1 MMNMDEFLKKIV
13 GSEYQIKNLSFHEDT
28 KEFISLISNFKSKLA
43 IAISSS
49 FFHSN
54 IQLFSNI
61 KNINNIKS
69 IYSLPI
75 YKGSSNII
83 LLSLDPNKNLENFI
97 LIDES
102 DALLHKADSDNISQ
116 ELADELI
123 KIFKQSDN
131 EISLNLN
138 SIFQNISTL
147 ETIDETDELLS
158 LYVDDDL
165 EGFNKK
171 TDAEVVKDF
180 TSGLTGREAELFKK
194 KKEKLMYTNQ
204 VDSSSNMEKIN
215 FSSSNFIK
223 ESAYL
228 KKRPNPKNMLEKNN
242 KPLIEGK
249 VNFRKLEDIVSLN
262 NTDKKNNDTILLI
275 SSSKNCD
282 NRLVYYNKDWNDVSK
297 QQFIEI
303 TNISKDVSADY
314 LYEYLNSDYGR
325 DELLYYSD
333 GNDYISAEL
342 IASIQI
348 PIPSLDIQN
357 EIVKTSREAR
367 EFFKTVDLLKK
378 EFNSNILDYKHIS
391 QSLKDLKGEIEIDS
405 QTSVVNKLSRSW
417 RQAYQGLIWPL
428 AISYLSATKGGFEI
442 VEKKDNYLKLF
453 EFTAAFNAIILLSGL
468 PEDVYLKNFNK
479 IWDDETLKQYKTS
492 MTFGK
497 WIYISRNLAEVYNN
511 NNFTSSLDEEFFEK
525 ITSYEILYALNEVKN
540 IRNREFHDA
549 MSNVYDAEKTIE
561 ILDEYLEDVFD
572 ILEIYT
578 NYKLIYTT
586 GHIECKDNNFIHEII
601 LLNGPCAQPI
611 YDRIIFDNC
620 LKEKSLYLY
629 NPKNN
634 KKLLIKDSFMK
645 FVPLDNRRKHW
656 ALYIYNN
663 CDKYEKNAFY
673 KCFQSKERNYKQIIS
688 SFKDDILLNF

>member
-147 ETIDETDELLS
+147 ETINETDELLS

-180 TSGLTGREAELFKK
+180 TSGLTGREAELFKE

>member
-1 MMNMDEFLKKIV
+1 MMNIDEFLKKLI
-13 GSEYQIKNLSFHEDT
+13 GNDYQIKNLSFYEEK
-28 KEFISLISNFKSKLA
+28 KEFINLISNFNSKLA

-61 KNINNIKS
+61 KNINNLKS
-69 IYSLPI
+69 VYSLPI

-83 LLSLDPNKNLENFI
+83 LIMLDSNKNSEDFI

-102 DALLHKADSDNISQ
+102 DALFHKADFENISE
-116 ELADELI
+116 ELAEELI

-131 EISLNLN
+131 EISLKLN
-138 SIFQNISTL
+138 TIFQNITTL
-147 ETIDETDELLS
+147 VTVEESDELLS
-158 LYVDDDL
+158 LYEEDPL
-165 EGFNKK
+165 EDFNKK
-171 TDAEVVKDF
+171 VDANVVKDV
-180 TSGLTGREAELFKK
+180 TSGLIGREAQAFNNRN
-194 KKEKLMYTNQ
+194 EKLIENNQ
-204 VDSSSNMEKIN
+204 IDPSLNIEKIN
-215 FSSSNFIK
+215 FSSANFIK
-223 ESAYL
+223 ESSYL
-228 KKRPNPKNMLEKNN
+228 KKRPNPENMLEKKN
-242 KPLIEGK
+242 KPLIDGEVK
-249 VNFRKLEDIVSLN
+249 FKKLEDIAYLK

-275 SSSKNCD
+275 SSSKNLD
-282 NRLVYYNKDWNDVSK
+282 NKLVYYNRDWNDFYH

-303 TNISKDVSADY
+303 SNISKNVSADY
-314 LYEYLNSDYGR
+314 LYEYLNSDYGT

-342 IASIQI
+342 IGSIKI

-391 QSLKDLKGEIEIDS
+391 QSLKDLKGEIEIDP
-405 QTSVVNKLSRSW
+405 QTSEINKLSRSW

-453 EFTAAFNAIILLSGL
+453 EFTAAFNAIILLSAL
-468 PEDVYLKNFNK
+468 PRDVYLKNFDK
-479 IWDDETLKQYKTS
+479 IWSDLTLKQYKS
-492 MTFGK
+492 GMTFEN
-497 WIYISRNLAEVYNN
+497 WIYISRNLADVYND
-511 NNFTSSLDEEFFEK
+511 NNFTSALDEEFFEK

-540 IRNREFHDA
+540 IRNKEFHDA

-586 GHIECKDNNFIHEII
+586 GNIECKDNNFIHEII

-611 YDRIIFDNC
+611 YDKIIFDNC

-645 FVPLDNRRKHW
+645 FIPLDNRRKHW

-663 CDKYEKNAFY
+663 CDKYENNAFY
-673 KCFQSKERNYKQIIS
+673 KCFQSKENNYRQGIS
-688 SFKDDILLNF
+688 SFKEDILLNF

>member
-123 KIFKQSDN
+123 KIFKQSEN

-147 ETIDETDELLS
+147 ETINETDELLS

-180 TSGLTGREAELFKK
+180 ASGLTGREAELFKEM
-194 KKEKLMYTNQ
+194 KEKLMYTNQ

-282 NRLVYYNKDWNDVSK
+282 NRLVYYNKDWNDVAK

>member
-1 MMNMDEFLKKIV
+1 MNMDEFLKKIV

-147 ETIDETDELLS
+147 ETINETDELLS

-180 TSGLTGREAELFKK
+180 TSGLTGREAELFKE

>member
-1 MMNMDEFLKKIV
+1 MNMDEFLKKIV

-83 LLSLDPNKNLENFI
+83 LLSLDPNKNLENFV

-171 TDAEVVKDF
+171 TDAEVVEDF
-180 TSGLTGREAELFKK
+180 TSGLTGREAELFKEM
-194 KKEKLMYTNQ
+194 KEKLMYTNQ